1 MLSSRQFHPRRND
14 AYEGHMILP
23 KKTRQ
28 LLEEEISALKNRI
41 QELEMIDQVR
51 NEEIKIMVKAAFHD
65 EITDLP
71 NRDLFYDHL
80 CQALALAKRNQ
91 SMTAVIFFSLD
102 RLKLI
107 NDSLGRGSGDLLLKQ
122 IASLLKI
129 SLRETDIL
137 ARPGRDEFMIL
148 LPLVN
153 SITDA
158 TLVAERIFYSL
169 KTPFSIDNHELV
181 ITGNIGISISPN
193 YSVTADI
200 LIKNAYNAM
209 QRAREAGHNQYRTY
223 RPLDI
228 EADFDSLLMENSL
241 RLALQKNEFYLNYQP
256 QVNLMEGQV
265 VGIEALL
272 RWQHPK
278 LGNISP
284 ADFIPIMERIGL
296 IEPLSEWVLR
306 EACEHNKSLQRS
318 GCPPLR
324 VAVNFS
330 TNQLHQQHFI
340 KTVANV
346 LKETDLDARFL
357 EIEITESALAKNID
371 ETVTTLTALTNMGAH
386 IAIDDFGT
394 GYSSLAYL
402 SNFKIDKLKIDK
414 SFVDS
419 ITSNSSN
426 ASISRAIIALAHSL
440 GLRVIA
446 EGVETQEQLTFLHS
460 LGCDDVQGYLLSY
473 PLAFTELKQFISGN
487 TRANRIFSGSVK
499 DYEGNFFWPAIPAP
513 TEICQ

>member
-1 MLSSRQFHPRRND
+1 MVRQIWPVKGPMTTEAKNRQ
-14 AYEGHMILP
+14 
-23 KKTRQ
+23 Q
-28 LLEEEISALKNRI
+28 LLDENSALKSRI

-51 NEEIKIMVKAAFHD
+51 NEEIQIMVKAAFHD
-65 EITDLP
+65 TITGLP
-71 NRDLFYDHL
+71 NKNLFYDHL
-80 CQALALAKRNQ
+80 CQAQALAKRNL
-91 SMTAVIFFSLD
+91 SLTAIIFFSLG

-107 NDSLGRGSGDLLLKQ
+107 NDSLGHAAGDLLLKQ
-122 IASLLKI
+122 LADRLK
-129 SLRETDIL
+129 SALRESDIL
-137 ARPGRDEFMIL
+137 ARSSGEEFMIL
-148 LPLVN
+148 LPQVN
-153 SITDA
+153 SIIDA
-158 TLVAERIFYSL
+158 TLVAERIISAL
-169 KTPFSIDNHELV
+169 QPPFSLDNHELV

-193 YSVTADI
+193 FSVTGDV
-200 LIKNAYNAM
+200 LIKNAYNAL
-209 QRAREAGHNQYRTY
+209 QRAKEAGPNQYRTY
-223 RPLDI
+223 QPLDI

-241 RLALQKNEFYLNYQP
+241 RLALQKNEFYLHYQP
-256 QVNLMEGQV
+256 QVNLLESRV

-272 RWQHPK
+272 RWRHPK
-278 LGNISP
+278 LGSISP
-284 ADFIPIMERIGL
+284 TDFIPIIERIGL

-306 EACEHNKSLQRS
+306 EACAHNRRLQTS

-330 TNQLHQQHFI
+330 TNQLHQPRFL
-340 KTVANV
+340 KTVTKA
-346 LKETDLDARFL
+346 LAETGLEARFL
-357 EIEITESALAKNID
+357 EIEITESALAKNVA
-371 ETVTTLTALTNMGAH
+371 ETAATLSALANMGVH

-446 EGVETQEQLTFLHS
+446 EGVETREQLSFLHS

-473 PLAFTELKQFISGN
+473 PLAFADLEQFIVAN
-487 TRANRIFSGSVK
+487 TRANGIFTGAVQ
-499 DYEGNFFWPAIPAP
+499 DCDNNVLCPA
-513 TEICQ
+513 

>member
-1 MLSSRQFHPRRND
+1 MTSKPTIRQ
-14 AYEGHMILP
+14 
-23 KKTRQ
+23 Q
-28 LLEEEISALKNRI
+28 LLDENFKLKRRI

-51 NEEIKIMVKAAFHD
+51 NEEIQLMVKAAFHD
-65 EITDLP
+65 SITDLP
-71 NRDLFYDHL
+71 NKTLFYDHL
-80 CQALALAKRNQ
+80 CQAQALAKRNQ
-91 SMTAVIFFSLD
+91 SLTAVIFFSID

-107 NDSLGRGSGDLLLKQ
+107 NDSLGQAAGDLLLQ
-122 IASLLKI
+122 QLASRLK
-129 SLRETDIL
+129 SALRESDIL
-137 ARPGRDEFMIL
+137 ARAGGEEFMIL
-148 LPLVN
+148 LPQAN
-153 SITDA
+153 SIIDA
-158 TLVAERIFYSL
+158 THVAERIFASL
-169 KTPFSIDNHELV
+169 QLPFTIDSHDLV
-181 ITGNIGISISPN
+181 ITSNIGISISPN
-193 YSVTADI
+193 FSVTADV

-209 QRAREAGHNQYRTY
+209 QRAKEAGPNQYRTY

-228 EADFDSLLMENSL
+228 EADFGSLLMENSL
-241 RLALQKNEFYLNYQP
+241 RLALQKNEFYLHYQP
-256 QVNLMEGQV
+256 QVNLKEGQV

-278 LGNISP
+278 LGIISP
-284 ADFIPIMERIGL
+284 TDFIPIIERIGL

-306 EACEHNKSLQRS
+306 EACQHNKSLQLS

-330 TNQLHQQHFI
+330 TSQLHQPHFL
-340 KTVANV
+340 KTVTTV
-346 LKETDLDARFL
+346 LKETCLEARFL

-371 ETVTTLTALTNMGAH
+371 ETATTLAALANMGVH

-419 ITSNSSN
+419 ITSNASN

-446 EGVETQEQLTFLHS
+446 EGVETQNQLSFLQS

-473 PLAFTELKQFISGN
+473 PLAFNDLEQFISVN
-487 TRANRIFSGSVK
+487 TQANGIFANSVK
-499 DYEGNFFWPAIPAP
+499 DYNGNILWPGKPAP
-513 TEICQ
+513 PEMCQ